1 MPPARGARVERS
13 ASSTR
18 GPGRR
23 LSRAALVRSLAAASD
38 ARVRRRLLARAPH
51 LHDGDLVAQLNQAAL
66 AAVHVSLD
74 RADHLASAA
83 RSIASRVGDDRA
95 LARSLRTSGHVL
107 ALRGEY
113 RRAMANYRS
122 ALDLLA
128 SPADAS
134 ERAVTLSGALQ
145 SLIYLGDY
153 QKADAFAAEARAVF
167 ETQGDRVRLGRLE
180 SNVGNVLYRQDRF
193 ADALACYRRA
203 YAALAEK
210 GEPTDVGIVLRNI
223 AVCWISLNDFGAAL
237 QAYGEA
243 RAWCERYAMP
253 RLAAENDYNIAYLHY
268 LRGEYARAIELY
280 RATRAYCERVGD
292 PYHEALC
299 DLDQSEIYLEL
310 NLNGE
315 GEHLATA
322 ACRAF
327 QALHMRYEMGKAL
340 VNIGAA
346 AARSG
351 EPGRALERFAEAR
364 AVFSEERNR
373 HWLTITDLYR
383 ALVLLQQGN
392 DAGAER
398 LCRSALAYFREQGP
412 PGKAALCEMM
422 LARLAVRAGRLADA
436 RETTERAIGRAERG
450 EATPLAAEGY
460 FLLGEIHEAM
470 GDSEAAY
477 AAVRQ
482 AHAGLETLRSQIA
495 GEQLKISFLDDK
507 RAVYEA
513 LVSLA
518 LRREPPILRAR
529 VAFRYIEQAKSRSLA
544 DLMAFGSP
552 LADPA
557 GGRGA
562 VSNLRR
568 ELTSWYRKIESHE
581 GGPGPDPGAGG
592 LAFMRERAR
601 DCEARLVRA
610 EAKLEHADAEYR
622 VLAGGAALPLEAIR
636 SSIPADAAVV
646 EYYEARGRLLGCVLS
661 HSRLEIVPLGP
672 VGRVRELLRLLQFQL
687 SKFSLHDGYA
697 ARFASPL
704 LAATLDHLHE
714 LHSLL
719 VAPLLPFLSTARHL
733 VIVPHRFLHYLPFH
747 ALFDGNRFLL
757 DDFWVSYA
765 PSATVYYLCRSR
777 AGASESHSL
786 VLGVPD
792 PRAPYIL
799 DEVQAVSAALPE
811 PRVYV
816 GDQATDARLRED
828 GAGARYVHVA
838 THGMFRQD
846 NPMFSAVRL
855 GNGEMSLMDLYE
867 LRFAADLV
875 TLSGCGTGLSAVVG
889 GDELVGLV
897 RGLLYAGARAL
908 LVTLWDVNDRST
920 ALFMRSFY
928 TKLRATS
935 DKRVAMIAA
944 VREVRAQY
952 AHPYFWAPFVLVGD
966 AGGPRYI
973 SSSRDDP

>member
-1 MPPARGARVERS
+1 MPPARAARVERRAPS
-13 ASSTR
+13 IRRRS
-18 GPGRR
+18 PR
-23 LSRAALVRSLAAASD
+23 LSRDALVRSLATASD
-38 ARVRRRLLARAPH
+38 AGARRRLLARAPH
-51 LHDGDLVAQLNQAAL
+51 LHDRDLVAQLNQAAL
-66 AAVHVSLD
+66 AAVHVSLN
-74 RADHLASAA
+74 RADHLARAA
-83 RSIASRVGDDRA
+83 RSLASRVGDDRA

-128 SPADAS
+128 SPADVS

-153 QKADAFAAEARAVF
+153 EKAHAFAAEARAVF
-167 ETQGDRVRLGRLE
+167 EALGDGVRLGRLE

-203 YAALAEK
+203 HAALAER

-223 AVCWISLNDFGAAL
+223 AVCWISLNDFSAAL
-237 QAYGEA
+237 QAYSQA
-243 RAWCERYAMP
+243 RAWCERHAMP
-253 RLAAENDYNIAYLHY
+253 RLAAENDYNVAYLHY

-392 DAGAER
+392 DAAAER
-398 LCRSALAYFREQGP
+398 LCRSAFAYFREQGP

-422 LARLAVRAGRLADA
+422 LARLAVRAGRLAVA

-518 LRREPPILRAR
+518 LRREPRILRAR

-581 GGPGPDPGAGG
+581 GGPGRDTGARG

-622 VLAGGAALPLEAIR
+622 VMAGGAALPLDAIR

-646 EYYEARGRLLGCVLS
+646 EDLRGTRPPAWLRAVAQPAGNRAARPGRPRARAAPPPPVPAVQVQPPRGVRGALRVAAARRDTRPPPRAPLAARRAAAAVAVDDAPPGHRPAPLPALPAVPRALRRRPIPARRLLGVLRAER
-661 HSRLEIVPLGP
+661 HRVLPLPLPRGH
-672 VGRVRELLRLLQFQL
+672 LR
-687 SKFSLHDGYA
+687 A
-697 ARFASPL
+697 AL
-704 LAATLDHLHE
+704 
-714 LHSLL
+714 
-719 VAPLLPFLSTARHL
+719 
-733 VIVPHRFLHYLPFH
+733 
-747 ALFDGNRFLL
+747 
-757 DDFWVSYA
+757 
-765 PSATVYYLCRSR
+765 
-777 AGASESHSL
+777 AGA
-786 VLGVPD
+786 GVRS
-792 PRAPYIL
+792 PRPVHPGRGRRRSAPPFPNP
-799 DEVQAVSAALPE
+799 ASTSASRRQTP
-811 PRVYV
+811 
-816 GDQATDARLRED
+816 GCART
-828 GAGARYVHVA
+828 APGAR
-838 THGMFRQD
+838 
-846 NPMFSAVRL
+846 
-855 GNGEMSLMDLYE
+855 
-867 LRFAADLV
+867 
-875 TLSGCGTGLSAVVG
+875 
-889 GDELVGLV
+889 
-897 RGLLYAGARAL
+897 
-908 LVTLWDVNDRST
+908 
-920 ALFMRSFY
+920 
-928 TKLRATS
+928 
-935 DKRVAMIAA
+935 
-944 VREVRAQY
+944 
-952 AHPYFWAPFVLVGD
+952 
-966 AGGPRYI
+966 
-973 SSSRDDP
+973 